1 MEDVSYIIGQLLSI
15 VAVILGFI
23 SYQMKTPKGIIAF
36 QIITAFVF
44 SVHYLL
50 INVMT
55 AAALNFLSGINS
67 ILYYFREKRGSKS
80 LAVPLYVITAV
91 IVTSLITWDGWYSAL
106 IMVGL
111 VVGAISLAV
120 SDPQKTRACMLVKSP
135 LCLIYNII
143 VFSTGGIIYECA
155 VLVSSVLGLV
165 RNRKMAKEE
174 L

>member
-1 MEDVSYIIGQLLSI
+1 MGDIQYIVGQLLSI
-15 VAVILGFI
+15 VAVVLGFI
-23 SYQMKTPKGIIAF
+23 SYQMKTPKGVITF

-44 SVHYLL
+44 SVHYLM
-50 INVMT
+50 IGVMP
-55 AAALNFLSGINS
+55 AMALNFLSGINS
-67 ILYYFREKRGSKS
+67 VFFYIREKRGSKS
-80 LAVPLYVITAV
+80 LIVPLYVITSV
-91 IVTSLITWDGWYSAL
+91 IVTSLMTWDGWYSAL

-120 SDPQKTRACMLVKSP
+120 SDTQKTRVCMLIKSP

-165 RNRKMAKEE
+165 RNRKAEIAK
-174 L
+174 